1 VFLQPDLLDVSA
13 PIERP
18 WLKKSGKKKD
28 CTMKTARTQLTV
40 SNRPAQVVLL
50 AGALALYALP
60 AIAQAPPERLSD
72 KDVKALIEQVDQERD
87 KFEGNLDGKL
97 KDSLLRSDTTDI
109 KVSAALQDYQ
119 DNIKKL
125 KERFTADY
133 SASAELQ
140 VVLKQANKI
149 DNFVKTSNLVT
160 KGGSEWDREAVSLKR
175 LAVAYGTTFPM
186 PPGAAVRRMND
197 KEAAEAAGA
206 IADAADRCKD
216 EFDKVPD
223 SALPKA
229 DKETVKKGLETLGKQ
244 AESVKSR
251 LNDGKPATAEVQQ
264 LMAQVAVVQ
273 RFIDAH
279 PVLMTKA
286 SWDALHT
293 SLAKVQQAFELR

>member
-1 VFLQPDLLDVSA
+1 
-13 PIERP
+13 
-18 WLKKSGKKKD
+18 
-28 CTMKTARTQLTV
+28 M
-40 SNRPAQVVLL
+40 
-50 AGALALYALP
+50 P

-97 KDSLLRSDTTDI
+97 KDSVLRSETTDI

-133 SASAELQ
+133 SASAELE
-140 VVLKQANKI
+140 VVLKQANRI
-149 DNFVKTSNLVT
+149 DNFVKTSGSVT
-160 KGGSEWDREAVSLKR
+160 KGRSEWDREAVSLKH

-206 IADAADRCKD
+206 IAEAADRVKD
-216 EFDKVPD
+216 DFNKVPD

-229 DKETVKKGLETLGKQ
+229 DKETVKKGLETLSKQ
-244 AESVKSR
+244 AEAVKSR
-251 LNDGKPATAEVQQ
+251 LNDGKPATSEVQQ
-264 LMAQVAVVQ
+264 LMAQVGVVQ

-279 PVLMTKA
+279 PVLKTKEN
-286 SWDALHT
+286 WDALHT
-293 SLAKVQQAFELR
+293 ALTKVQRAFELR

>member
-1 VFLQPDLLDVSA
+1 M
-13 PIERP
+13 R
-18 WLKKSGKKKD
+18 
-28 CTMKTARTQLTV
+28 TTRTQLTIG
-40 SNRPAQVVLL
+40 NRPAQILL
-50 AGALALYALP
+50 IAGALALYAMP

-97 KDSLLRSDTTDI
+97 KDSLLRSETTDI

-133 SASAELQ
+133 SASAELE
-140 VVLKQANKI
+140 VVLNQANRI
-149 DNFVKTSNLVT
+149 DNFMKTSTAVT
-160 KGGSEWDREAVSLKR
+160 KGRSEWDREAASLKH
-175 LAVAYGTTFPM
+175 LAVAYGATFPL

-206 IADAADRCKD
+206 IADAADHVKD
-216 EFDKVPD
+216 DFSKVPD

-229 DKETVKKGLETLGKQ
+229 DKETVKKGLETLSKQ
-244 AESVKSR
+244 ADAVKSR

-279 PVLMTKA
+279 PVLKTKDN
-286 SWDALHT
+286 WDALHT
-293 SLAKVQQAFELR
+293 ALTKVQRAFELR

>member
-1 VFLQPDLLDVSA
+1 M
-13 PIERP
+13 R
-18 WLKKSGKKKD
+18 
-28 CTMKTARTQLTV
+28 TARTQFNA
-40 SNRPAQVVLL
+40 SNPLAHVLL
-50 AGALALYALP
+50 LTGALALYATP

-133 SASAELQ
+133 SASAELE

-149 DNFVKTSNLVT
+149 DNFVKTSGFVT
-160 KGGSEWDREAVSLKR
+160 KGRSEWDREAASLKH
-175 LAVAYGTTFPM
+175 LAVAYGATFPL

-197 KEAAEAAGA
+197 KEAADSADA
-206 IADAADRCKD
+206 IAKAADRCKD
-216 EFDKVPD
+216 EFEKVPD
-223 SALPKA
+223 STLPKA
-229 DKETVKKGLETLGKQ
+229 DKETVKKGLESLSKQ
-244 AESVKSR
+244 AEVVKSR

-264 LMAQVAVVQ
+264 LMVQVGVVQ

-279 PVLMTKA
+279 PALSTQA
-286 SWDALHT
+286 SWETLHT
-293 SLAKVQQAFELR
+293 SLVKVQQAFSLR

>member
-1 VFLQPDLLDVSA
+1 M
-13 PIERP
+13 R
-18 WLKKSGKKKD
+18 
-28 CTMKTARTQLTV
+28 TARTQFNA
-40 SNRPAQVVLL
+40 SNPLAHVLL
-50 AGALALYALP
+50 LTGALALYAMP

-133 SASAELQ
+133 SASAELE

-149 DNFVKTSNLVT
+149 DNFVKTSGFVT
-160 KGGSEWDREAVSLKR
+160 KGRSEWDREAASLKH
-175 LAVAYGTTFPM
+175 LAVAYGATFPL

-197 KEAAEAAGA
+197 KEAADSADA
-206 IADAADRCKD
+206 IAKAADRCKD
-216 EFDKVPD
+216 EFEKVPD
-223 SALPKA
+223 STLPKA
-229 DKETVKKGLETLGKQ
+229 DKETVKKGLESLSKQ
-244 AESVKSR
+244 AEVVKSR

-264 LMAQVAVVQ
+264 LMVQVGVVQ

-279 PVLMTKA
+279 PALSTQA
-286 SWDALHT
+286 SWEALHT
-293 SLAKVQQAFELR
+293 SLVKVQQAFSLR

>member
-1 VFLQPDLLDVSA
+1 M
-13 PIERP
+13 R
-18 WLKKSGKKKD
+18 
-28 CTMKTARTQLTV
+28 TARTQFNA
-40 SNRPAQVVLL
+40 SNPLAHVLL
-50 AGALALYALP
+50 LTGALALYATP

-133 SASAELQ
+133 SASAELE

-149 DNFVKTSNLVT
+149 DNFVKTSGFVT
-160 KGGSEWDREAVSLKR
+160 KGRSEWDREAASLKH
-175 LAVAYGTTFPM
+175 LAVAYGATFPL

-197 KEAAEAAGA
+197 KEAADSADA
-206 IADAADRCKD
+206 IAKAADRCKD
-216 EFDKVPD
+216 EFEKVPD
-223 SALPKA
+223 STLPKA
-229 DKETVKKGLETLGKQ
+229 DKETVKKGLESLSKQ
-244 AESVKSR
+244 AEVVKSR

-264 LMAQVAVVQ
+264 LMVQVGVVQ

-279 PVLMTKA
+279 PALSTQA
-286 SWDALHT
+286 SWEALHT
-293 SLAKVQQAFELR
+293 SLVKVQQAFSLR